1 MNLSVINYFYWALEG
16 KIDKTTHINKMQ
28 DNNHTTSNSE
38 MDIDE
43 CDDYSQ
49 NMDVCHDCDECPV
62 CSDYGCTN
70 SDCVEEMEKAEYY
83 AQYWADF

>member
-1 MNLSVINYFYWALEG
+1 
-16 KIDKTTHINKMQ
+16 MQ
-28 DNNHTTSNSE
+28 DNNQTTINSE

-43 CDDYSQ
+43 CDDYSQNMDECHDCEDYSQ

-70 SDCVEEMEKAEYY
+70 SDCVEEIEKAEYY

>member
-1 MNLSVINYFYWALEG
+1 
-16 KIDKTTHINKMQ
+16 MQ
-28 DNNHTTSNSE
+28 DNNQTTSNSE

-70 SDCVEEMEKAEYY
+70 SDCIEEIEKAEYY